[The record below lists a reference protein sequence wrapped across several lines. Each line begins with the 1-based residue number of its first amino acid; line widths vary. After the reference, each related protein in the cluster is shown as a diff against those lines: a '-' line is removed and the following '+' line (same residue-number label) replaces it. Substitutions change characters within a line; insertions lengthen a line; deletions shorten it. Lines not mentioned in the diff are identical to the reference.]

1 MTLEKIWVLTTKPNY
16 IKDMKIKIED
26 YFGNDIC
33 SFVVNESENNNG
45 LKDVS
50 GFVDCSY
57 ADMDIDEYSEPY
69 IRIQLENENLT
80 SFSN

>member
-1 MTLEKIWVLTTKPNY
+1 
-16 IKDMKIKIED
+16 MKIKIED

-45 LKDVS
+45 VNEVS
-50 GFVDCSY
+50 DFVDCNY
-57 ADMDIDEYSEPY
+57 ADMEVDEHSEPY

-80 SFSN
+80 LFSN